1 MSARFSR
8 AAANRQHGAILSRI
22 TNGFGFD
29 FRRVAAYRPAVP
41 VLDLLD
47 LPAACPPDTPWMG
60 LDLGEKTIGVAV
72 SDATRMIASPLEL
85 IRKSKF
91 TQEAEH
97 LFKLMAHR
105 KVSALVIGLPV
116 NMDGTEGP
124 RAQSCR
130 AFARNL
136 ERLRPINVAF
146 WDERLSTSA
155 VERFLIEDLDLNRKR
170 RAGVVD
176 RTAAAWILQ
185 GALDRVRDQATWI

>member
-1 MSARFSR
+1 M
-8 AAANRQHGAILSRI
+8 
-22 TNGFGFD
+22 
-29 FRRVAAYRPAVP
+29 P

-91 TQEAEH
+91 THEAEH

-170 RAGVVD
+170 RAEVVD

-185 GALDRVRDQATWI
+185 GALDRVRDQASWI

>member
-1 MSARFSR
+1 M
-8 AAANRQHGAILSRI
+8 
-22 TNGFGFD
+22 
-29 FRRVAAYRPAVP
+29 P
-41 VLDLLD
+41 VLDLSALS
-47 LPAACPPDTPWMG
+47 AACPPGTPWLG
-60 LDLGEKTIGVAV
+60 LDLGENTIGVAA
-72 SDATRMIASPLEL
+72 SDATRMIASPLVL
-85 IRKSKF
+85 VRKVKF
-91 TQEAEH
+91 TQDAEAV
-97 LFKLMAHR
+97 LKLMRGRNA
-105 KVSALVIGLPV
+105 SALIVGLPL

-136 ERLRPINVAF
+136 DRIAPVNVAF

-155 VERFLIEDLDLNRKR
+155 VERFLIDELDLSRKR

>member
-1 MSARFSR
+1 MRAERRFANARR
-8 AAANRQHGAILSRI
+8 ASVWTPWAFDIRPRLPYAA
-22 TNGFGFD
+22 
-29 FRRVAAYRPAVP
+29 PVP

-47 LPAACPPDTPWMG
+47 LPAACPPGTPWLG
-60 LDLGEKTIGVAV
+60 LDLGENTIGVAA
-72 SDATRMIASPLEL
+72 SDISRMIASPLEL
-85 IRKSKF
+85 IRKTKF
-91 TQEAEH
+91 TQDAER
-97 LFKLMAHR
+97 LIKLMNGR
-105 KVSALVIGLPV
+105 NVSALVIGLPM

-136 ERLRPINVAF
+136 ERLRPVNVAF

-155 VERFLIEDLDLNRKR
+155 VERFLIDELDLSRKR

-185 GALDRVRDQATWI
+185 GALDRVRDQATWV

>member
-1 MSARFSR
+1 MHVDRECIGGISLPTSDSQGDA
-8 AAANRQHGAILSRI
+8 
-22 TNGFGFD
+22 FD
-29 FRRVAAYRPAVP
+29 FRRIAAYRPAVP

-47 LPAACPPDTPWMG
+47 LPAACPPETPWMG

-72 SDATRMIASPLEL
+72 SDATRLIASPLEL

-91 TQEAEH
+91 THEAEQ

-136 ERLRPINVAF
+136 ERLRPVNIAF

-170 RAGVVD
+170 RAEVVD

-185 GALDRVRDQATWI
+185 GALDRVRDQASWI